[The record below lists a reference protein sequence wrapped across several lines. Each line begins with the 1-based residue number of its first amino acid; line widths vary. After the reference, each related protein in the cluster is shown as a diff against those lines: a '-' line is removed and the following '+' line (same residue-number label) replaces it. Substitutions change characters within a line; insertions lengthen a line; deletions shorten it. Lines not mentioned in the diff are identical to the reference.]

1 MTSALAFRDHAWG
14 RLLLASALAAL
25 SQLLPLAAARTAAEL
40 RDAGEF
46 AAAYEAAS
54 GAGGADALTLAA
66 QAATD
71 QVVYVLAPSGA
82 PQEEQRAWL
91 EKALAVART
100 AVDLAPDS
108 PDALMQYARARG
120 ELARRSG
127 VLQNLDVAPE
137 LRRTFDA
144 VLELRPDDPD
154 ALVALG
160 MWHLELVQAG
170 VGWLYGGRRDQV
182 LPLVARG
189 VEAAPERVNLRV
201 EYAVALNALGQLE
214 AAKEQLRVAVELPA
228 PTAVDR
234 AEQERARRLL
244 AEW

>member
-1 MTSALAFRDHAWG
+1 MTQRAFRSAPSARSRAALA
-14 RLLLASALAAL
+14 LALCLSLAGV
-25 SQLLPLAAARTAAEL
+25 AAARSPAEL

-91 EKALAVART
+91 EKALAAART

-214 AAKEQLRVAVELPA
+214 AAMEQLRVAVELPA